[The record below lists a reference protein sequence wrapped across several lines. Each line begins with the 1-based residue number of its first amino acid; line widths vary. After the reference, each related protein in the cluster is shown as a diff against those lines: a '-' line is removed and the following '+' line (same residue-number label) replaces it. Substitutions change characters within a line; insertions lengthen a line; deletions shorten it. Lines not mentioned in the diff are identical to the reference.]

1 MWPSHYRDFV
11 ERHHLP
17 SAEAELSEDADLSG
31 IGATIG
37 LYNEAQAIDEADN
50 FYPDLVVKAD
60 GFVPIG
66 QCMTGSG
73 DPYFINLN
81 DSAPGPLYRIYH
93 DSVHDRNY
101 DRDDAIAKVLESYED
116 LLHFLTRGQPPNTS
130 LERTLER

>member
-17 SAEAELSEDADLSG
+17 STEVELPEDADLSG
-31 IGATIG
+31 VGATIG
-37 LYNEAQAIDEADN
+37 LYNEAQAIDEADR
-50 FYPDLVVKAD
+50 FFPGLVVKAD

-81 DSAPGPLYRIYH
+81 DRAPGPIYRIYH

-101 DRDDAIAKVLESYED
+101 DRDDAIAVILESYED
-116 LLHFLTRGQPPNTS
+116 LLLFLPGGQPPNTS
-130 LERTLER
+130 FERSREG